1 MGLIG
6 AGEGRGADEGFMAL
20 RRVSDQVKEER
31 RRGWKRGA
39 RPAASRVRLP
49 RSFIKHG
56 SSVRGR
62 LSADSAG
69 FVSVPFQEKKSTKTA
84 TLLQKFTQGLRRG
97 TLLRL
102 CARTESASEIQT
114 AGLG

>member
-1 MGLIG
+1 MGLIA
-6 AGEGRGADEGFMAL
+6 AGEGRGADEGLMAL

-39 RPAASRVRLP
+39 RPAASRIRLP

-69 FVSVPFQEKKSTKTA
+69 FVSVPFQGKRLQPYYKSLPKDFAGNFIET
-84 TLLQKFTQGLRRG
+84 
-97 TLLRL
+97 
-102 CARTESASEIQT
+102 RTESASEIQT
-114 AGLG
+114 VGLG

>member
-1 MGLIG
+1 MIDVLCVCVGLIG

-69 FVSVPFQEKKSTKTA
+69 FVSVPFQEKKA
-84 TLLQKFTQGLRRG
+84 
-97 TLLRL
+97 LRL
-102 CARTESASEIQT
+102 QPYYKSLPKDFARE
-114 AGLG
+114 LY